1 MTVTRKV
8 RKIVATKKRFTENW
22 FEVLKPYIS
31 YYTYIKK
38 TNLKVS
44 SRNNKLIFI

>member
-1 MTVTRKV
+1 MLNIQISTRTDNCNKKKV

-31 YYTYIKK
+31 YYTYVK
-38 TNLKVS
+38 
-44 SRNNKLIFI
+44 KLISK